1 MARPCATCQH
11 IKRPE
16 IDRRL
21 AGGEPAKKL
30 AREYGINPSS
40 LQRHRVNC
48 AGLPPADAV
57 LKEAVRGSVALATM
71 PTKEEFGGAYAAL
84 RSRLE
89 AIADQAESSGS
100 LAVAITGLREVR
112 ATLDSQARIAGHDR
126 PAAATVN
133 VGVNLDIGAIVD
145 RMLQAIGKPSNHT
158 IMQLEAL
165 VDGKEIDGE
174 IVELSDG
181 AMRQARAA
189 S

>member
-48 AGLPPADAV
+48 AGLPAADAV
-57 LKEAVRGSVALATM
+57 LKEAAKGSVALATM
-71 PTKEEFGGAYAAL
+71 PTAEEFRGAYAAL
-84 RSRLE
+84 RARIE
-89 AIADQAESSGS
+89 AIVDQAEGSGS

-112 ATLDSQARIAGHDR
+112 ATLNSQARIAGHDR

-133 VGVNLDIGAIVD
+133 VGVNVDIGALVD
-145 RMLQAIGKPSNHT
+145 RLVAAIGQPSHHT

-165 VDGKEIDGE
+165 VDGESAGP
-174 IVELSDG
+174 LDG
-181 AMRQARAA
+181 AGVQSEGRGHAA
-189 S
+189 